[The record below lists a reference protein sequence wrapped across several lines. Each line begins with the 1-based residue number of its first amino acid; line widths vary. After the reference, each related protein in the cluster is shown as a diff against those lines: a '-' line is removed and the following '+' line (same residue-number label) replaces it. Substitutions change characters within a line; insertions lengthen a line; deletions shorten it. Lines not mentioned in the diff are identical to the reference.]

1 MDKITAVGLDLAKNI
16 FQVHAVDASDGIVL
30 VKRLRRGQVLE
41 FFAKLPPCLVGMEA
55 CGTAHHWARELV
67 KLGHEV
73 RLMPPQYVKP
83 YVKRDKNDAADAAA
97 ICEAVR
103 RPSMRFVPVKTAEQQ
118 AALALHR
125 VRDLLVRQRTMLV
138 NALRAHLAEFGVIA
152 PKGLPKVAALAAVA
166 MDGTDGRVPELL
178 REAMK
183 ALVVQL
189 RSLRERID
197 AIERQIMAWH
207 KGNPV
212 SRRLATIPGIG
223 PIIATAIAATVA
235 DAGAFESGRQ
245 FAAWLGL
252 VPKNTGTGG
261 KMRQGR
267 ISKRGDGY
275 LRRLLV
281 GGALAVIM
289 RSKAAK
295 ADPWLEILLADKKRL
310 VVAVALAHKTA
321 RIAWA
326 IMTRGTAYR
335 PPLAAA

>member
-41 FFAKLPPCLVGMEA
+41 FFAKLQPCLVGMEA

-83 YVKRDKNDAADAAA
+83 YVKRNKNDAADAAA
-97 ICEAVR
+97 ICEAVQ

-166 MDGTDGRVPELL
+166 VSGTDGRGPELL

-183 ALVVQL
+183 ALIVQI

-261 KMRQGR
+261 KMHQGR
-267 ISKRGDGY
+267 ISKRSDGY

-295 ADPWLEILLADKKRL
+295 ADPWLAILLADKKRL

-335 PPLAAA
+335 PPLAVA